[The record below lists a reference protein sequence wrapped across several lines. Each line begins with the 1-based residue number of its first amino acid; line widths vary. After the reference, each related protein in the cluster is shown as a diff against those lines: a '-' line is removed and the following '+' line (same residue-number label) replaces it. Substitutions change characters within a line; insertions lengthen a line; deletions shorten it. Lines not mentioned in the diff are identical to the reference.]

1 MFTNLEHFST
11 NCSTKSLSLRSV
23 SYQGPHKWPGRVHM
37 HQQFRF
43 CICHPVRFHLD
54 AAAKF
59 IFARG
64 HHAAALYC
72 LKGGTWL
79 ITPKGKANQNRQAPT
94 IEYAK
99 HQRCTYRMASFA
111 RLFGYIERCKT
122 NCGFHNS
129 TASNTWRK
137 PDGAKI
143 FNCTNYPAPVTR
155 LQNRVLRLRG
165 AEGTVL
171 LCHII

>member
-1 MFTNLEHFST
+1 MAQSMFTNLEHFST
-11 NCSTKSLSLRSV
+11 KQHQVSIASLSLISRTFNNFAFASV
-23 SYQGPHKWPGRVHM
+23 NCPRATCYVQVDNATRTCSCCCTR
-37 HQQFRF
+37 
-43 CICHPVRFHLD
+43 HPVRFHLD
-54 AAAKF
+54 ATAKF
-59 IFARG
+59 IFASG

-129 TASNTWRK
+129 TASNT
-137 PDGAKI
+137 
-143 FNCTNYPAPVTR
+143 
-155 LQNRVLRLRG
+155 
-165 AEGTVL
+165 
-171 LCHII
+171 